1 MTGILN
7 MGIEKRANTK
17 VIICYW
23 APPLAYMVFIFLL
36 SSMPVPRALPEFAFA
51 DKLYHTIEYGILGI
65 LVLRALWISMPDRG
79 LRFLFV
85 STVIF
90 STFYGLTDEIHQYF
104 VPGRF
109 SSIYDV
115 MADGIGSFIGAYIYI
130 NVGERVKGNIPNLY
144 NSKK

>member
-7 MGIEKRANTK
+7 MGIEKKADTK
-17 VIICYW
+17 VILCYW
-23 APPLAYMVFIFLL
+23 VPPVVYMVLIFLL
-36 SSMPVPRALPEFAFA
+36 SSMPLPRALPEFVFA
-51 DKLYHTIEYGILGI
+51 DKFYHTIEYGILSI

-85 STVIF
+85 SAVIF
-90 STFYGLTDEIHQYF
+90 STFYGLTDELHQYF

-115 MADGIGSFIGAYIYI
+115 MADGIGSLIGAYIYI
-130 NVGERVKGNIPNLY
+130 GVGGRIKNATLTRNQ
-144 NSKK
+144 KF